1 MRVRLPLHIHC
12 NCAPSFDFM
21 AVDKRGGLV
30 RRSRWRRK
38 LAVSRK
44 SACHHHCHG
53 LLSGYTNRS
62 FFFLLSYNINF
73 VFMFVGLAA
82 SARRH
87 WLRILWRRFG
97 RSSSDTAA
105 SIATSLPQ
113 SFIHCWIHIDGW
125 LVRQPCPRRTSQT
138 RQQSGRRDW
147 RNCKW
152 RCSTFG
158 TRHSGPLG
166 PVPEEYRWANGTCF
180 SLRGGGAEK
189 RKENCNTMRCC
200 ARAASA
206 LP

>member
-1 MRVRLPLHIHC
+1 MHHPLTLWLLTNEGDLLGEVGGEESWPYPESRHVIIT
-12 NCAPSFDFM
+12 AM
-21 AVDKRGGLV
+21 ACYRAIQIAHFL
-30 RRSRWRRK
+30 
-38 LAVSRK
+38 
-44 SACHHHCHG
+44 
-53 LLSGYTNRS
+53 
-62 FFFLLSYNINF
+62 FFLLSYNINF

-97 RSSSDTAA
+97 RSSSDTTA

-166 PVPEEYRWANGTCF
+166 PVPEEYR
-180 SLRGGGAEK
+180 
-189 RKENCNTMRCC
+189 
-200 ARAASA
+200 
-206 LP
+206 